1 VAEVDPY
8 GRFVRWLA
16 NKPWKTNYDTQEDFR
31 MSKTLRVLITG
42 AARGIGMAT
51 AQVLANRGHS
61 VVATDVSALSGSEGI
76 QAHVLDVSSDD
87 SVAQCLKEVGP
98 LDAIV
103 NNAGI
108 FGGGPVEGYPLDR
121 FRQMFET
128 NTLGALRVIQAVLP
142 TWRKRGSGVI
152 VNVSSVNGRV
162 SSPLGA
168 AYSASKFALEAL
180 TESLHLEVRHFGIRS
195 VLIEPGTIATG
206 IKAIEP
212 HKGPAEYAGL
222 WEQWAGANTKM
233 TGPSGGTGPEV
244 VALAIASAIEDPA
257 TPLRVPVGQD
267 AEMILSLRRSLDDQ
281 AFEDAMRKAVGLT
294 W

>member
-1 VAEVDPY
+1 
-8 GRFVRWLA
+8 
-16 NKPWKTNYDTQEDFR
+16 

-76 QAHVLDVSSDD
+76 QAHVLDVTSDD
-87 SVAQCLKEVGP
+87 SVARCLEEVGP

-108 FGGGPVEGYPLDR
+108 SGGGPVEGYPLDR
-121 FRQMFET
+121 IRQMFET
-128 NTLGALRVIQAVLP
+128 NTLGALRIIQAVLP
-142 TWRKRGSGVI
+142 AWRKRGSGVI

-180 TESLHLEVRHFGIRS
+180 TESLHLEVRHFGIRC
-195 VLIEPGTIATG
+195 VLIEPGTIAPG
-206 IKAIEP
+206 MKASEP
-212 HKGPAEYAGL
+212 HKGPAD
-222 WEQWAGANTKM
+222 TKM
-233 TGPSGGTGPEV
+233 TGPSGRTGPEV

-257 TPLRVPVGQD
+257 TPFRVPVGQD
-267 AEMILSLRRSLDDQ
+267 AEMILGLRRSLDDQ

>member
-1 VAEVDPY
+1 
-8 GRFVRWLA
+8 
-16 NKPWKTNYDTQEDFR
+16 
-31 MSKTLRVLITG
+31 MSKALKVLITG

-51 AQVLANRGHS
+51 AQVLAKRGHS
-61 VVATDVSALSGSEGI
+61 VVATDVSAPSGSEGI
-76 QAHVLDVSSDD
+76 QAHALDVTSDE
-87 SVAQCLKEVGP
+87 SVARCLEEVGP

-142 TWRKRGSGVI
+142 AWRSRGSGVI
-152 VNVSSVNGRV
+152 VNVSSVSGRL
-162 SSPLGA
+162 SAPLEA

-180 TESLHLEVRHFGIRS
+180 TESLHVEVRHFGIRC
-195 VLIEPGTIATG
+195 VLIEPGNIAPG
-206 IKAIEP
+206 MKASEP
-212 HKGPAEYAGL
+212 HKGPADYAGL
-222 WEQWAGANTKM
+222 WEQWAGAHTKM
-233 TGPSGGTGPEV
+233 TGPSLPGPEV
-244 VALAIASAIEDPA
+244 VGLAIARAIEDPA

-267 AEMILSLRRSLDDQ
+267 AEMILGLRRSLDDQ

>member
-1 VAEVDPY
+1 
-8 GRFVRWLA
+8 
-16 NKPWKTNYDTQEDFR
+16 
-31 MSKTLRVLITG
+31 MSKALKVLITG

-61 VVATDVSALSGSEGI
+61 VVATDISALSGLEGI
-76 QAHVLDVSSDD
+76 QAHVLDVTSDD

-142 TWRKRGSGVI
+142 AWRKRGSGVI
-152 VNVSSVNGRV
+152 VNVSSVSGRV
-162 SSPLGA
+162 SSPLEA

-195 VLIEPGTIATG
+195 VLIEPGTIAPAV
-206 IKAIEP
+206 KASEP
-212 HKGPAEYAGL
+212 HKGQAEYAGL
-222 WEQWAGANTKM
+222 WEQWAGADTKM
-233 TGPSGGTGPEV
+233 TGPSLPGPEV
-244 VALAIASAIEDPA
+244 VGLAIASAIEDPA

-267 AEMILSLRRSLDDQ
+267 AEMILGMRRSLDDQ

>member
-1 VAEVDPY
+1 
-8 GRFVRWLA
+8 
-16 NKPWKTNYDTQEDFR
+16 
-31 MSKTLRVLITG
+31 MSKALKILITG

-61 VVATDVSALSGSEGI
+61 VVATDISAMSGSEGI
-76 QAHVLDVSSDD
+76 RAHVLDVTSDE
-87 SVAQCLKEVGP
+87 SVARCLEEVGP

-108 FGGGPVEGYPLDR
+108 VSGGGPVEGYPLDR

-128 NTLGALRVIQAVLP
+128 NTLGALRIIQAVLP
-142 TWRKRGSGVI
+142 AWRKRGSGVI

-162 SSPLGA
+162 SSPLRA

-195 VLIEPGTIATG
+195 VLIEPGAIATG
-206 IKAIEP
+206 MKPIEP
-212 HKGPAEYAGL
+212 HQGPADYAGL
-222 WEQWAGANTKM
+222 WEQCAGADTKM
-233 TGPSGGTGPEV
+233 TGPSLPGPEV
-244 VALAIASAIEDPA
+244 VALAIARAIEDPA

-267 AEMILSLRRSLDDQ
+267 AEMILGLRRSLDDQ
-281 AFEDAMRKAVGLT
+281 AFEDAMRKALGVT

>member
-1 VAEVDPY
+1 
-8 GRFVRWLA
+8 
-16 NKPWKTNYDTQEDFR
+16 
-31 MSKTLRVLITG
+31 MSKALRVLITG

-51 AQVLANRGHS
+51 AQLLANRGHS

-76 QAHVLDVSSDD
+76 QTHVLDVTSDD
-87 SVAQCLKEVGP
+87 SVARCLEEVGP

-108 FGGGPVEGYPLDR
+108 TSGGGPVEGYPLDR

-128 NTLGALRVIQAVLP
+128 NTLGPLRLIQAVLP
-142 TWRKRGSGVI
+142 AWRKRGSGVI

-162 SSPLGA
+162 SAPLRA

-195 VLIEPGTIATG
+195 VLIEPGNIAPG
-206 IKAIEP
+206 MKASEP
-212 HKGPAEYAGL
+212 HKGPADYAGL
-222 WEQWAGANTKM
+222 WAQWGGADKKM
-233 TGPSGGTGPEV
+233 IGSSGPPGPELV
-244 VALAIASAIEDPA
+244 GRAIAGAIEDPA

-267 AEMILSLRRSLDDQ
+267 AEMILALRRKLDDQ
-281 AFEDAMRKAVGLT
+281 GFEDAMRKAVGLT

>member
-1 VAEVDPY
+1 
-8 GRFVRWLA
+8 
-16 NKPWKTNYDTQEDFR
+16 
-31 MSKTLRVLITG
+31 MSKALRVLITG

-61 VVATDVSALSGSEGI
+61 VVATDISALSGLEGI
-76 QAHVLDVSSDD
+76 QAHVLDVTSDD
-87 SVAQCLKEVGP
+87 SVAQCFNDVGP

-103 NNAGI
+103 NNAAI
-108 FGGGPVEGYPLDR
+108 FVGGGPVEGYPLDR
-121 FRQMFET
+121 FRQTFET

-142 TWRKRGSGVI
+142 AWRKRGSGVI

-162 SSPLGA
+162 SSPLRA

-195 VLIEPGTIATG
+195 VLIEPGNTASG
-206 IKAIEP
+206 MKASEL
-212 HKGPAEYAGL
+212 HKGPADYAGL
-222 WEQWAGANTKM
+222 WEQWAGAHTKM
-233 TGPSGGTGPEV
+233 AGPSGPGPEV

-267 AEMILSLRRSLDDQ
+267 AVMILGLRRSLDDQ
-281 AFEDAMRKAVGLT
+281 AFEDAMRKAVGFT